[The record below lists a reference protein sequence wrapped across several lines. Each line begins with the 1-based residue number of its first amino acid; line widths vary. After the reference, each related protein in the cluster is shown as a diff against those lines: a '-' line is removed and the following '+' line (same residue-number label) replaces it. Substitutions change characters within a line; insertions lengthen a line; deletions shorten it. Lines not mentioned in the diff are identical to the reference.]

1 MHKNTYMDSFYAKVP
16 QKKYIFSYRNKK
28 NTDSKRICISIYIML
43 YLINFPVVIIPSAKL
58 LIPFNRLLA
67 P

>member
-1 MHKNTYMDSFYAKVP
+1 MHKNTYRNSFYAKVP
-16 QKKYIFSYRNKK
+16 QKNISSYRNKK
-28 NTDSKRICISIYIML
+28 NTDSKRIGISIYIML
-43 YLINFPVVIIPSAKL
+43 YLLNFPVVIIPSAKL

>member
-1 MHKNTYMDSFYAKVP
+1 MHKNTYRYSFYAKVP
-16 QKKYIFSYRNKK
+16 QKKYIFLQKQK
-28 NTDSKRICISIYIML
+28 NTDSKRIGISIYIML
-43 YLINFPVVIIPSAKL
+43 YLLNFPVVIIPSAKL

>member
-28 NTDSKRICISIYIML
+28 IPIQKESVFFSL
-43 YLINFPVVIIPSAKL
+43 YLLNFPVVIIPSAKL

>member
-1 MHKNTYMDSFYAKVP
+1 MHKNTYKNSFYTKVP
-16 QKKYIFSYRNKK
+16 QKNIFSYRNKK
-28 NTDSKRICISIYIML
+28 IPIQKESVFFSL
-43 YLINFPVVIIPSAKL
+43 YLLNFPVVIIPSAKL

>member
-1 MHKNTYMDSFYAKVP
+1 MHKNTYRYSFYAKVP
-16 QKKYIFSYRNKK
+16 QKNIFSYRNKK
-28 NTDSKRICISIYIML
+28 NTDSKRIGIFIYIML
-43 YLINFPVVIIPSAKL
+43 YLLNFPVVIIPSAKL

>member
-1 MHKNTYMDSFYAKVP
+1 MLKSRFLRDPNIY
-16 QKKYIFSYRNKK
+16 YR
-28 NTDSKRICISIYIML
+28 TKRIGISIYIML
-43 YLINFPVVIIPSAKL
+43 YLLNFPVVIIPSAKL